1 MFVSVSARAREFKFA
16 FNVLITRQQ
25 LNMTF
30 WLRFHWMHA
39 MWVWV
44 LSKNPIHIVNSVV
57 DIIIGIDLS
66 RKSQKPMCSESFPII
81 IYWQSNYC
89 TDRIHN
95 NNNKIQVGCRSVLC
109 ISMANVSTA
118 KLNYQHTTNRNNN
131 MPHPFI
137 HSFDCVTIVNKP
149 MQCDKPFASR
159 GNERT
164 IMRENELEREK
175 EKETVSRSHE
185 QVRIDLT

>member
-1 MFVSVSARAREFKFA
+1 MSVRPRANLKFA

-25 LNMTF
+25 LLNMTF
-30 WLRFHWMHA
+30 WLRFHWMCG
-39 MWVWV
+39 MRVWV

-66 RKSQKPMCSESFPII
+66 REIQKPMCSKSFSII

-89 TDRIHN
+89 TDRIHNN

-118 KLNYQHTTNRNNN
+118 KLNYRHTTNRNNN

-137 HSFDCVTIVNKP
+137 HSFDCITIVNKP
-149 MQCDKPFASR
+149 MQCHSPAEETREKLR
-159 GNERT
+159 ERT
-164 IMRENELEREK
+164 SEREK
-175 EKETVSRSHE
+175 KETVSRSHE